1 MWNNPPGRRKKGRG
15 KGEREKRERGEK
27 GRGPLPSF
35 PNPPSFFPSSLS
47 PYLFRRLFRG
57 LHVQPQT
64 AGYIMWRLIFCPWGA
79 DVPPRE
85 TSPAAKTVWENYCVI
100 VVGKLVR
107 WSENWSLY
115 RRNCVVDQSRGAD
128 RVWRLSVDHRKFT
141 RIDVDEFFSVE

>member
-1 MWNNPPGRRKKGRG
+1 MWNSLRSRRKKGRG
-15 KGEREKRERGEK
+15 KGKREKRERGEK
-27 GRGPLPSF
+27 GREPLPSF
-35 PNPPSFFPSSLS
+35 PNPPLFSLP
-47 PYLFRRLFRG
+47 PYPLPLPTPPTQVTCRTPDCRIYY
-57 LHVQPQT
+57 VT
-64 AGYIMWRLIFCPWGA
+64 LIFSPWGA
-79 DVPPRE
+79 DVRPRE
-85 TSPAAKTVWENYCVI
+85 TSPAAKSVWENYCVI

>member
-1 MWNNPPGRRKKGRG
+1 MWNNPPGGAKRGEGRG
-15 KGEREKRERGEK
+15 REKSAKEGKREGSPYRLSPP
-27 GRGPLPSF
+27 PL
-35 PNPPSFFPSSLS
+35 FFPFLPI

-57 LHVQPQT
+57 LHVEPQT

-79 DVPPRE
+79 DVRPRE
-85 TSPAAKTVWENYCVI
+85 TSPAAKSVWENYCVI